1 MEEKGLMKI
10 IKELVPYILIIVV
23 VLLFKLY
30 IMTPVRVNGSSMAPT
45 LQDGDLMILDIIS
58 FKLSGA
64 KRFDVLVADQ
74 GEELLIKRVIGLPG
88 EKVEVRLQQLYIDG
102 EKINDP
108 FIKEMNMS
116 ETIDIQLGK
125 NEYFLMGDNR
135 SNSMDSRTFG
145 PFKKSQIKGKTD
157 LIFYPFYRFQVVNFE
172 KDK

>member
-88 EKVEVRLQQLYIDG
+88 EKVEVRLQQLYLNLHTKQSLYVHDRIEGGRRD
-102 EKINDP
+102 
-108 FIKEMNMS
+108 IK
-116 ETIDIQLGK
+116 
-125 NEYFLMGDNR
+125 
-135 SNSMDSRTFG
+135 
-145 PFKKSQIKGKTD
+145 
-157 LIFYPFYRFQVVNFE
+157 
-172 KDK
+172 